1 MKFKILT
8 LFPEMFP
15 GPINY
20 SILGKALKKKKFQL
34 ETINIRDF
42 AINKAKT
49 VDDTPFGGGAG
60 MIMKP
65 DILQN
70 ALTFAKKEFKKSCTI
85 LSFSRS
91 EKKITQDFIK
101 KLVTSKEI

>member
-15 GPINY
+15 GPINH
-20 SILGKALKKKKFQL
+20 SITGKALRKKKFQL
-34 ETINIRDF
+34 EAINIRDF
-42 AINKAKT
+42 STNKAKT

-65 DILQN
+65 DMK
-70 ALTFAKKEFKKSCTI
+70 ALTKDLLTTIILRKSQ
-85 LSFSRS
+85 L
-91 EKKITQDFIK
+91 
-101 KLVTSKEI
+101 EIMFFQVVK